1 MKKEN
6 QNFYIEFV
14 TNNEKSEYNLLFIN
28 KIFNKINVVR
38 RDLLEKLEI
47 ETCRKVRIIL
57 FDDRERF
64 INTIK
69 KFYENEAK
77 IPSYCRGTIQEG
89 IIYFLINNKI
99 EIDTYRY
106 EIEMRKIIHEYIHI
120 EYISSND
127 KRIVWIDEGIAQNFS
142 NERRKIYKRKI
153 YKYFRRRYRRN

>member
-14 TNNEKSEYNLLFIN
+14 TDKEKSEYNLLFIN
-28 KIFNKINVVR
+28 KIFNKINVSR
-38 RDLLEKLEI
+38 RNLLEKLEL

-64 INTIK
+64 ISTIK
-69 KFYENEAK
+69 KFYENETK

-89 IIYFLINNKI
+89 IIYFLINNKL

-120 EYISSND
+120 LYNEYISSND

-142 NERRKIYKRKI
+142 NERRKVYKRKI
-153 YKYFRRRYRRN
+153 FKYIRR